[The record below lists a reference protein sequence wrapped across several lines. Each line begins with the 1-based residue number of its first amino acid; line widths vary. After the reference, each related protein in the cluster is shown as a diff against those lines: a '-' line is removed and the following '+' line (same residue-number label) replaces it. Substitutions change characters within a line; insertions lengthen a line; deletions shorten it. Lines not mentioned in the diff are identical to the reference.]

1 MPGQRAAPLPGL
13 IGRDEELRAVRTSL
27 AGRGCV
33 IAGPAGVG
41 KTRLAADA
49 VATLDPGR
57 GVVRIVATP
66 SAGTLPFGAVS
77 HLLPGGATPTIGDVI
92 SALRDG
98 HLGQN
103 PTVMVDDAQW
113 LDDASAALVLAIA
126 TTEVAPLLLTLRT
139 QEPSPSAIE
148 SLWRQRHLDRVDLQP
163 LSEQEVERLVDDL
176 LGAPSH
182 AQVRRWIYGLA
193 GGNPFF
199 VTELVGD
206 ARRSGR
212 LALVDDRWHL
222 ADVQAPLERL
232 DDLLGSHIRSV
243 TEGARAALELLAVGA
258 PMPLALVEDLLP
270 AAELEE
276 LERSRLA
283 VLRDDPQQGLL
294 VDVAHP
300 LYGEVVRSGLPE
312 MAARRIRRELAAA
325 IARHGRDSPAERLR
339 VARLLLE
346 SGEVDAALFLEA
358 SSIALAQGA
367 PNLARRLAEALPA
380 SLPAA
385 LGVAR
390 GLAGAGRFAEVD
402 AVLAPFEATA
412 AEAEPPVASD
422 YVEVRVRSLL
432 SGAGDQPEQAREL
445 IDRAARWQDDADWR
459 ALIATT
465 RCWVAVR
472 RGANSTAR
480 ALVEGPL
487 ADPTVSPGRRRT
499 LLLAYRM
506 ALVSLGRVDDHDGLM
521 EEVARLTEQLGGSES
536 ETLFTQLQLETCRV
550 TAARDLE
557 GARTRVLAH
566 LDRAQHRG
574 EPSERVAMLYLLAGI
589 AHFQGHHQDA
599 RALLHRTL
607 DHLAD
612 GDAYHL
618 TPHAHLLLSV
628 TLAFLGD
635 ERRARQAIAEA
646 EAAIDA
652 KPALREQLATEVA
665 HARAVAELAAG
676 HESAAREQLLG
687 IAATWEDDRFISS
700 SSIHLA
706 LLLGANPELCAS
718 RLEALAED
726 AQDDAIHLRTRHAR
740 AVADRDPAA
749 QLAVAEDFETAGL
762 HLDAAQ
768 AAALAA
774 AAYRA
779 AGSPRAASRADTL
792 AARCAEQC
800 PGVRVPALAV
810 CEDAPP
816 LTPREREIAALAARG
831 QSNPEIAE
839 TLTLSQRTVETYVL
853 RVYRKLGVNNRRALA
868 KAFDAGSN
876 SR

>member
-1 MPGQRAAPLPGL
+1 MSGPRAASLPGL
-13 IGRDEELRAVRTSL
+13 IGRDEELRAVRTAL

-49 VATLDPGR
+49 VAMLGPGR
-57 GVVRIVATP
+57 SVVRVVATP
-66 SAGTLPFGAVS
+66 SAATLPFGAVG
-77 HLLPGGATPTIGDVI
+77 HLLPGGATPTIGDVVA
-92 SALRDG
+92 ALREG
-98 HLGQN
+98 RLG
-103 PTVMVDDAQW
+103 PKPVVVVDDAQW

-126 TTEVAPLLLTLRT
+126 TTEVAPLLLTLRS
-139 QEPSPSAIE
+139 QAPSPSAIE

-176 LGAPSH
+176 LGAPSQ
-182 AQVRRWIYGLA
+182 AQVRQWIYGLA
-193 GGNPFF
+193 AGNPFF
-199 VTELVGD
+199 VTELVDD
-206 ARRSGR
+206 ARRTGR
-212 LALVDDRWHL
+212 LELVDGRWHL
-222 ADVQAPLERL
+222 SEVQAPLERL

-258 PMPLALVEDLLP
+258 PIPLALVGELLP
-270 AAELEE
+270 PADLEE

-283 VLRDDPQQGLL
+283 VVREDPQQGLL
-294 VDVAHP
+294 VEVAHP
-300 LYGEVVRSGLPE
+300 LYGEVVRTGLPE
-312 MAARRIRRELAAA
+312 TAARRIRRELATA
-325 IARHGRDSPAERLR
+325 IGRHGADSPGDRLR

-346 SGEVDAALFLEA
+346 SGEVDEALFLDA
-358 SSIALAQGA
+358 SSVALAQGA
-367 PNLARRLAEALPA
+367 PNLARRLAEVLPP

-385 LGVAR
+385 LCHAR
-390 GLAGAGRFAEVD
+390 GLAGTGRFAEVD
-402 AVLAPFEATA
+402 GVLAPFEAA
-412 AEAEPPVASD
+412 ASRAVPTVAGD
-422 YVEVRVRSLL
+422 YAEVRVRALL
-432 SGAGDQPEQAREL
+432 SGTGEQPEHALEL
-445 IDRAARWQDDADWR
+445 IDRVEQWRDDADWR

-472 RGANSTAR
+472 NGANSEAR

-487 ADPTVSPGRRRT
+487 ADPTVSPERRRT

-506 ALVSLGRVDDHDGLM
+506 ALVSLGRVDDHDGVM
-521 EEVARLTEQLGGSES
+521 EEVARLTKQLGGSES

-557 GARTRVLAH
+557 GVRARVLAH

-599 RALLHRTL
+599 RALLQRTL

-612 GDAYHL
+612 GDAHHL

-635 ERRARQAIAEA
+635 ARLARRAIAEA

-676 HESAAREQLLG
+676 HESAARGQLLEV
-687 IAATWEDDRFISS
+687 AASSEEDRFISS
-700 SSIHLA
+700 SSLHLA
-706 LLLGANPELCAS
+706 LLLGASAELCAS
-718 RLEALAED
+718 RLEQLAED

-749 QLAVAEDFETAGL
+749 QLAAAEAFEAAGL

-768 AAALAA
+768 AAALAG
-774 AAYRA
+774 AAYRG
-779 AGSPRAASRADTL
+779 AGSPRDAGRAAAV

-810 CEDAPP
+810 REQAQP

-839 TLTLSQRTVETYVL
+839 ILTLSQRTVETYVL

-868 KAFDAGSN
+868 RILGAESN